1 MHLTTMF
8 PSKYLKAS
16 DVDARGTRFVIA
28 RVTVEE
34 VGPERE
40 QKPLVYFENERR
52 GLILNRTNGN
62 AIADICGSEDAEDW
76 TGHTI
81 VLVSEPVFFAGRTNP
96 GIRVR
101 PPSAPLAAVAPAPG
115 PVPTPK
121 AKHAIPVAADELNDE
136 IPF

>member
-1 MHLTTMF
+1 M
-8 PSKYLKAS
+8 
-16 DVDARGTRFVIA
+16 IA

-52 GLILNRTNGN
+52 GLILNRTNAN
-62 AIADICGSEDAEDW
+62 TISDICGSEDAEDW
-76 TGHTI
+76 VGHTI
-81 VLVSEPVFFAGRTNP
+81 VLVSEPVFFAGKTNP

-101 PPSAPLAAVAPAPG
+101 PPSAPMAAVAPAPSPAPSG
-115 PVPTPK
+115 K
-121 AKHAIPVAADELNDE
+121 KHNFNIVGVSHSHTETHGQRASDELNDE